1 MRAFQKNYNEFSNK
15 LPSRFLGYFR
25 ELYHQMSMINFKNHA
40 CKTGLSTNILVFS
53 GILRSLRSFSEAF
66 RKYYDTYT
74 AGWGYSRNI
83 CMVLFC
89 HTLCFP
95 RYFLETKLSSTPEK
109 NPIWRFLARKN
120 VFNII
125 KSAKAAIFQNGGCW

>member
-1 MRAFQKNYNEFSNK
+1 
-15 LPSRFLGYFR
+15 
-25 ELYHQMSMINFKNHA
+25 MSMINFKNHA

-66 RKYYDTYT
+66 RKYYDIYT
-74 AGWGYSRNI
+74 AGWEYSRNI

-95 RYFLETKLSSTPEK
+95 RYFLETKFSSTPEK
-109 NPIWRFLARKN
+109 NPIWRFLARKMCLISLRALKQQ
-120 VFNII
+120 FSKMADAGNIKVPKLFTQLPLLQKTMKI
-125 KSAKAAIFQNGGCW
+125 LA